1 LNLLQEK
8 IRQLQNDIFAYKI
21 ETVPVQLS
29 ELMNGVIEQGLLDLN
44 DAGQVQRFNRIM
56 QAGLEAV
63 QNRDY
68 LLLADIMEYEF
79 KAMLPNEEFMA

>member
-1 LNLLQEK
+1 LLQEK

-56 QAGLEAV
+56 QTGLEAV

>member
-1 LNLLQEK
+1 MLQEK

-44 DAGQVQRFNRIM
+44 DAGQVQKFNRIM

-68 LLLADIMEYEF
+68 LLLADLLKYEL
-79 KAMLPNEEFMA
+79 KLILPNEEFTA

>member
-1 LNLLQEK
+1 MLQEK

>member
-1 LNLLQEK
+1 LLHEK
-8 IRQLQNDIFAYKI
+8 IRQLQNDIFTYKI

-44 DAGQVQRFNRIM
+44 DASQVQRFNRIM

-68 LLLADIMEYEF
+68 LLLADIMEYEL
-79 KAMLPNEEFMA
+79 KLILPDEEFMA

>member
-1 LNLLQEK
+1 LLQEK

>member
-1 LNLLQEK
+1 LLQEK
-8 IRQLQNDIFAYKI
+8 LRQLQNDIFAYKI

-29 ELMNGVIEQGLLDLN
+29 ELMASIIEQGFLDLS
-44 DAGQVQRFNRIM
+44 DADRMQKFNRIM

-68 LLLADIMEYEF
+68 LLLADLLKYEL
-79 KAMLPNEEFMA
+79 KLILPNEEFTA

>member
-1 LNLLQEK
+1 MLQEK
-8 IRQLQNDIFAYKI
+8 LRQLQNDIFAYKI

-29 ELMNGVIEQGLLDLN
+29 ELMASIIEQGFLDLS
-44 DAGQVQRFNRIM
+44 DADRMQKFNRIM

-68 LLLADIMEYEF
+68 LLLADLLKYEL
-79 KAMLPNEEFMA
+79 KLILPNEEFTA

>member
-1 LNLLQEK
+1 MLQAK
-8 IRQLQNDIFAYKI
+8 IRQLQNDIFAYII
-21 ETVPVQLS
+21 ETVPAQLS
-29 ELMNGVIEQGLLDLN
+29 ELMTGIIEQGILDLS

-68 LLLADIMEYEF
+68 LLLADIMEYEL
-79 KAMLPNEEFMA
+79 KLILPDEEFMA